1 MEEGQGAL
9 GRQRCFLALAQG
21 GWATLALNDQR
32 TELLGAPPLHAA
44 FSVVGSDPQGNRLAF
59 ELPSG
64 SVGGCPLRSLS
75 NGYCLRLGV
84 VMLEWSKPFAVSS
97 WTVSG

>member
-1 MEEGQGAL
+1 VDQKQWGMKAAPGPEARMDRQPSSL
-9 GRQRCFLALAQG
+9 NGRSTAS
-21 GWATLALNDQR
+21 
-32 TELLGAPPLHAA
+32 LGAPLLDATL
-44 FSVVGSDPQGNRLAF
+44 SVVGSDPQGNRLAF